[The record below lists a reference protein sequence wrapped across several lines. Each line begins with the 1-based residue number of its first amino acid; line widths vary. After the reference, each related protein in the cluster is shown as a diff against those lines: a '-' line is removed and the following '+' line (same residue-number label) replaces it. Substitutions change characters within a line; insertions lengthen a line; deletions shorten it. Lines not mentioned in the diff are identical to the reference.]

1 MLTRAEIRRKFFGTK
16 RAAFLST
23 LGAYELGMVFPVWLY
38 FTVSADLPLGFSLE
52 VGGVMSLICGLG
64 AVFTWAF
71 FIEPLSRQY
80 R

>member
-1 MLTRAEIRRKFFGTK
+1 MLTRAEIRHRLFGTK

-23 LGAYELGMVFPVWLY
+23 LGAYELGIFPIWLY

-52 VGGVMSLICGLG
+52 VGGVMSLICGLE